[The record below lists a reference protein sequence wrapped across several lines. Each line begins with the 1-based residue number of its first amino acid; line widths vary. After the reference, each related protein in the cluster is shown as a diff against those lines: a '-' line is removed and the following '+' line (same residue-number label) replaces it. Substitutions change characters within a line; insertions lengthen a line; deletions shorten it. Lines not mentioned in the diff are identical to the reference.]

1 MEPADSIERLG
12 FRRWYE
18 RQLLES
24 HGWFVTSFLC
34 LVALFACIE
43 GLSFRSPLLV
53 QITFGAGGLAAG
65 LTGAYGL
72 LRYLTML
79 ANTLRLGENA
89 TCRACGTY
97 GQFSMISASRARCR
111 KCAQEWRLIR

>member
-24 HGWFVTSFLC
+24 HAWFATSFLC
-34 LVALFACIE
+34 LVALLACIE
-43 GLSFRSPLLV
+43 GMNLRNPLLV
-53 QITFGAGGLAAG
+53 QFLYGLGGLAAG
-65 LTGAYGL
+65 LAGTYGL

-79 ANTLRLGENA
+79 GNALRLGENA
-89 TCRACGTY
+89 TCRNCGTY
-97 GQFSMISASRARCR
+97 GRFSMISASRARCR
-111 KCAQEWRLIR
+111 KCALEWRLIR